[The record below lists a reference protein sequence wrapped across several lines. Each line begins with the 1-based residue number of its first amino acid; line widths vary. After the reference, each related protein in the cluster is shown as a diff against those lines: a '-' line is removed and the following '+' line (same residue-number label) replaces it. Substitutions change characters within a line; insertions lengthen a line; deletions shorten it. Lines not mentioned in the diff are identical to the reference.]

1 MYELFMTAFINDI
14 DFDRARSLLSGY
26 CWSEPNTRFYRV
38 IHYDGPNPP
47 KPITKTSNIRGIP
60 PQPDP
65 FMYGLPGAEPLQPQ
79 VGPYIDPD
87 WRALSD
93 ILKKQSYIS
102 HPLNARQGA
111 LFWAEIPDPASTAGG
126 QSLILQRNKIEI
138 WDQLNLPAV
147 MADNGFRPK
156 AETVEETHDI
166 YHRDDPMLEFNLVR
180 HYKLP
185 SPKNPSAPEKSS
197 PLPDL
202 DQLEKT
208 DPAGKW
214 ILWARVHV
222 LSDDKA
228 PEKIKA
234 ARDTLARVRDELRG
248 TGIEFRELDRRV
260 HDTQLAGSGSQAWST
275 LSEEDEEEEE
285 EMEME
290 DLQLTL
296 DDWRSSRVRRSRR
309 LAREKREERERE
321 RGRECARGTGQIGEG
336 INKGGPGPRDDYAA
350 DSGSVAKVGAQEFPE
365 K

>member
-1 MYELFMTAFINDI
+1 MYELFMTAFINDV

-26 CWSEPNTRFYRV
+26 CWSEPSTRFYRV

-87 WRALSD
+87 WRTLSD
-93 ILKKQSYIS
+93 ILKKQSYIVTGRWELS
-102 HPLNARQGA
+102 RKADFGGESPAPAPAPAPPPPQTQSRPLNARQGA
-111 LFWAEIPDPASTAGG
+111 LFWAEIPDPASAAGG

-138 WDQLNLPAV
+138 WNQLNLPAV

-185 SPKNPSAPEKSS
+185 SPAPSAPETTG
-197 PLPDL
+197 PLPDPG
-202 DQLEKT
+202 QLEKT

-214 ILWARVHV
+214 ILWAKVHV

-248 TGIEFRELDRRV
+248 TGIEFRVLDRRV
-260 HDTQLAGSGSQAWST
+260 HDTQLAVRKGPATQT
-275 LSEEDEEEEE
+275 L
-285 EMEME
+285 
-290 DLQLTL
+290 
-296 DDWRSSRVRRSRR
+296 
-309 LAREKREERERE
+309 
-321 RGRECARGTGQIGEG
+321 GRTQ
-336 INKGGPGPRDDYAA
+336 NLSGPR
-350 DSGSVAKVGAQEFPE
+350 
-365 K
+365 